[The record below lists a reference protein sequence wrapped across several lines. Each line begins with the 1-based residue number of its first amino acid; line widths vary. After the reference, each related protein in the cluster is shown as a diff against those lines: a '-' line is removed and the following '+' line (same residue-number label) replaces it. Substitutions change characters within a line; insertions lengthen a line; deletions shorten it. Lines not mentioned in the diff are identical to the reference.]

1 MIDIVA
7 KAVSLKSSPRKLNSV
22 ATLIRG
28 DSAKLAIRKLEFCCR
43 PKPALMIRKVIFSA
57 LANAQNNFGIN
68 VDNVFIYSIS
78 VDKASVIRRF
88 RPRSRG
94 RSNRICKFYS
104 TVKIILREF

>member
-1 MIDIVA
+1 MIDVVA

-22 ATLIRG
+22 ASLVRG
-28 DSAKLAIRKLEFCCR
+28 TSAKVAINKLQFCSR
-43 PKPALMIRKVIFSA
+43 AKPALMIRKVIFSA

-68 VDNVFIYSIS
+68 VDNVFISSIF
-78 VDKASVIRRF
+78 VDKSSVIRRF

-104 TVKIILREF
+104 TVKVVLREY